1 MAILQERIKQRR
13 RELGYTL
20 AEIAEFLNVK
30 EATAQRYE
38 SGDIKNIKHET
49 IYRLSKILKCD
60 PSYLMGW
67 TDTISKSTNDSVS
80 LSTLTTKQLHIIKL
94 FNLLTDSQQ
103 DNIIGRAEIL
113 AEQNEENQ
121 NQENIG

>member
-1 MAILQERIKQRR
+1 MAILQKRIKQRR
-13 RELGYTL
+13 QELGYTL

-38 SGDIKNIKHET
+38 SGEIKNIKHET
-49 IYRLSKILKCD
+49 IYQLSKILKCD

-67 TDTISKSTNDSVS
+67 TDTICKSTKDSVGIDK
-80 LSTLTTKQLHIIKL
+80 LTTRQLHIIEL